1 MIPLRDAN
9 PTQSTPIVTIVL
21 VSLNVLVFLGEL
33 ALQAQGQFNQFIMT
47 WGVIPTELTT
57 NFLGEWPTLFSSM
70 FLHGGWAH
78 LLGNMLYLWIF
89 GDNIEDR
96 LGSGRFL
103 LFYLVAGLAATA
115 VQVGINTGSQVPNIG
130 ASGAIAGVLGGYLIL
145 FPRTRILTL
154 VFRFI
159 TEVPAILVLGSW
171 FVYQFFF
178 GVASLSQMDMQI
190 GGIAFFAHVG
200 GFVAGMILIKP
211 FEFGRGPSDGGR
223 SSYTTYNRRDRDPWD
238 F

>member
-9 PTQSTPIVTIVL
+9 PTQSTAVVTIAL
-21 VSLNVLVFLGEL
+21 VVINVLVFLVEL
-33 ALQAQGQFNQFIMT
+33 ALQAQGQLNQFIMT
-47 WGVIPTELTT
+47 WGIIPAELTS
-57 NFLGEWPTLFSSM
+57 NPLAEAPTLFSAM

-103 LFYLVAGLAATA
+103 VFYLLAGLVATG
-115 VQVGINTGSQVPNIG
+115 VQVAINPGSQVPNIG

-145 FPRTRILTL
+145 FPGARILTL
-154 VFRFI
+154 FI
-159 TEVPAILVLGSW
+159 RVTTEVPAVIVLGFW
-171 FVYQFFF
+171 FVLQLFY
-178 GVASLSQMDMQI
+178 GVASLSTMDLQV
-190 GGIAFFAHVG
+190 GGVAFFAHVG
-200 GFVAGMILIKP
+200 GFVAGMVLIKP
-211 FEFGRGPSDGGR
+211 FQLGRGPRDGDT
-223 SSYTTYNRRDRDPWD
+223 SSTTSYGRRDRDPWD

>member
-9 PTQSTPIVTIVL
+9 PTQSTPVVTIVL
-21 VSLNVLVFLGEL
+21 VALNVLVFLGEL
-33 ALQAQGQFNQFIMT
+33 ALEAQGQFNQFIMT
-47 WGVIPTELTT
+47 WGVIPAELTSE
-57 NFLGEWPTLFSSM
+57 FLGESPTLFSAM

-103 LFYLVAGLAATA
+103 IFYLVAGLAATG
-115 VQVGINTGSQVPNIG
+115 VQVAINPESQVPNIG

-178 GVASLSQMDMQI
+178 GVASLSQIDMQI
-190 GGIAFFAHVG
+190 GGVAFFAHVG
-200 GFVAGMILIKP
+200 GFVAGMVLIKP
-211 FEFGRGPSDGGR
+211 FEIGLGPNGDDR
-223 SSYTTYNRRDRDPWD
+223 SRYADYGRRDRDPWD